1 MTIQGT
7 IGAIRS
13 WRDKFGKMILAE
25 TAGWTRE
32 KKEREQKDQV
42 ADYRQ

>member
-1 MTIQGT
+1 
-7 IGAIRS
+7 
-13 WRDKFGKMILAE
+13 MILAE

-42 ADYRQ
+42 ADYRQQTKKEKKAFDEQWE